1 MSEEDTQSDEGVERG
16 SDEAI
21 PEPTDEK
28 EQAIQRRFARIEEA
42 LGLSPFT

>member
-1 MSEEDTQSDEGVERG
+1 MSAEENRSDQVSE
-16 SDEAI
+16 DAADQDI
-21 PEPTDEK
+21 PESTDEK

>member
-1 MSEEDTQSDEGVERG
+1 MSAEETQSGQSVEEG
-16 SDEAI
+16 SDQTI